1 MRRIPDS
8 SAHAIAAGL
17 QPRGLLGKVRFP
29 EGAIVAR
36 FPTER
41 GQEGRQSA
49 RGDVLTASAQVLTE
63 RKLDRK
69 IRRVPPQQWQGEA
82 WELRR
87 ETPEMRFMGDRQARG
102 VSQGRLF
109 IAKREKLDEEPVPVE
124 DGPATEL
131 AELLFAD
138 APEVE
143 QALKRYAQHII
154 YNGESLILVTQE
166 NGGLRWSPHSSTEL
180 TGTDAQSFRLNDGS
194 GSAVPIDPDR
204 QVVVRSWI
212 PDPELSALPDCPVRA
227 VLPVARELIA
237 LTKYVSAQV
246 DSRLAGSG
254 LLLVPEGI
262 SSAMPKTGD
271 EPDDYSFADE
281 LTDYM
286 VVPIKDRDSAASV
299 VPLVAEVPAELVD
312 KIQHLTFDSPLDPH
326 MHERR
331 QEAIHRIALGMDSD
345 PAVLEGAGGANHW
358 SAWQIQE
365 DEVRLGVAPILTT
378 VCHALTQVVQPLLQQ
393 MGVADADKHMVWFN
407 TDALDIRPDRSKDSQ
422 VLNERGIVSDE
433 ATRRETGFTDS
444 DAPKADERKKWLAER
459 LLLAD
464 PKLAP
469 VLADLAGLSG
479 VDWSKAQTGEQPAG
493 GPAGPSLEKP
503 PAAAELPD
511 NSPPDT
517 KDAPPPAAQGITA
530 AADLDDHS
538 EDGMIA
544 LLPTADDAQR
554 LAVGDTDP
562 RELHL
567 TLAYLPDVGG
577 YDDRETLA
585 GLVAGVGPISGEVN
599 GTAHLGER
607 AQVWLVNAPGLTDL
621 RGRVVDQLD
630 NDPDVPD
637 RSTDFDGFIPHVTH
651 TTGMSTPAS
660 PELEAAKGPVTFDRV
675 RVALRGRYLDVP
687 LEGGVES

>member
-36 FPTER
+36 FPVER
-41 GQEGRQSA
+41 GHDGREST
-49 RGDVLTASAQVLTE
+49 RGTTLTASAQVLTE

-69 IRRVPPQQWQGEA
+69 IRRVPAQQWQSEA

-102 VSQGRLF
+102 ASQGRLF
-109 IAKREKLDEEPVPVE
+109 IAKRKKLEEEPIPVE
-124 DGPATEL
+124 DGPAADL
-131 AELLFAD
+131 AEMLFSD
-138 APEVE
+138 APRVE
-143 QALKRYAQHII
+143 QAAKRFAQHII
-154 YNGESLILVTQE
+154 YNGESLILITQNE
-166 NGGLRWSPHSSTEL
+166 GALDWSPHSSTEL
-180 TGTDAQSFRLNDGS
+180 TGTDAESFRLNDGS
-194 GSAVPIDPDR
+194 GSQTPIDPDR

-254 LLLVPEGI
+254 LLLVPEDI
-262 SSAMPKTGD
+262 ESAMPKTGD

-299 VPLVAEVPAELVD
+299 VPLIATVPAEYVD
-312 KIQHLTFDSPLDPH
+312 KVKHLTFDSPLDPH

-331 QEAIHRIALGMDSD
+331 AEAIHRIALGMDSD

-365 DEVRLGVAPILTT
+365 DEVRLGIAPILTT
-378 VCHALTQVVQPLLQQ
+378 LCHALTQVVQPLLQQ

-433 ATRRETGFTDS
+433 ATRRETGFTDA

-469 VLADLAGLSG
+469 VLADIAGLPG
-479 VDWSKAQTGEQPAG
+479 VDWDKVQDAESAVPGGAPALAAPAVEAKPDTG
-493 GPAGPSLEKP
+493 P
-503 PAAAELPD
+503 PATRD
-511 NSPPDT
+511 D
-517 KDAPPPAAQGITA
+517 PPPAAKGITA